1 MKSAANLTRRRAL
14 QWLGFGLSARVLRG
28 YAIDHAAEVYFT
40 HGVASGDPLS
50 DRVILWSRVVPAA
63 VGESFVPVRWQIA
76 EDAQF
81 QRIAAEGETLS
92 HADRDFTVKVDA
104 TGLQPNHRYFYRFD
118 SAGETSDVGQTK
130 TLPVGAVD
138 EFRLAVASCSNYPQ
152 GYFHAYRDIAEHSV
166 DVVLHLGDYLYEY
179 PLGQYA
185 HPVAEQTL
193 GRVVEPAHELL
204 ALEDYRMRYGLYRT
218 DADLQAAHAAHPWIC
233 IWDDHELANDTW
245 RAGAK
250 NHNEGEGDFAERMA
264 IARRVY
270 HEWMPIRT
278 AAQSNQSPIY
288 RQFQIG
294 DLADLIMLDTR
305 LQGRDQQLVYERD
318 IEAAGGIERFL
329 SEKLNDPERTLLG
342 VDQEVWLASQLAA
355 SRDRGA
361 IWQVLGQQ
369 VIMGRVITPR
379 FRSETMAD
387 PAMPERTKR
396 WLAASQRYSDYRLPM
411 NMDAW
416 DGYPA
421 CRDRVHEM
429 MRGLAVNPVVFA
441 GDTHNAWAFNLLDKD
456 GDAVGVEL
464 GTPGI
469 SSPGMES
476 WLPVSSDEAKRLLMA
491 SSPELCA
498 LDASRRGW
506 TRVTLTP
513 DRLIS
518 AWRFVSNV
526 LKPEFTVEE
535 TPSLVCDRGKRRFRE
550 V

>member
-1 MKSAANLTRRRAL
+1 MKSTVNLTRRRAL
-14 QWLGFGLSARVLRG
+14 QWAGIGLSARALRG
-28 YAIDHAAEVYFT
+28 YATERDAEVYFT

-50 DRVILWSRVVPAA
+50 DRVIIWSRVVPAA
-63 VGESFVPVRWQIA
+63 AGETAVSVRWRVA
-76 EDAQF
+76 ADAQF
-81 QRIAAEGETLS
+81 QRIVAEGDAI
-92 HADRDFTVKVDA
+92 ADAERDFTVKVDA
-104 TGLQPNHRYFYRFD
+104 TGLQPGHAYFYRFE

-138 EFRLAVASCSNYPQ
+138 QFRLAVASCSNYPQ
-152 GYFHAYRDIAEHSV
+152 GYFHAYRDIAEQKV

-179 PLGQYA
+179 PLGEYA
-185 HPVAEQTL
+185 NAVAEQTL
-193 GRVVEPAHELL
+193 GRRVEPAHELL

-218 DADLQAAHAAHPWIC
+218 DRDLQAAHAAHPWIC
-233 IWDDHELANDTW
+233 VWDDHELANDTW
-245 RAGAK
+245 HAGAK
-250 NHNEGEGDFAERMA
+250 NHNEGEGDFTERMA

-278 AAQSNQSPIY
+278 AAQSDQSPIY

-305 LQGRDQQLVYERD
+305 LQGRDQQFVYERD
-318 IEAAGGIERFL
+318 IGPAGGIERFL
-329 SEKLNDPERTLLG
+329 EERLNDPARTLLG
-342 VDQEVWLASQLAA
+342 VDQEVWLGNQLAA

-361 IWQVLGQQ
+361 VWQVLGQQ
-369 VIMGRVITPR
+369 VLMGRVITPS
-379 FRSETMAD
+379 FRSETMED

-396 WLAASQRYSDYRLPM
+396 WLAASQQYSEYRLPM

-421 CRDRVHEM
+421 CRDRVHQM
-429 MRGLAVNPVVFA
+429 MQTLALNPVVFS
-441 GDTHNAWAFNLLDKD
+441 GDTHNAWAFNLQDKE
-456 GDAVGVEL
+456 GHAVGVEL
-464 GTPGI
+464 GTPGV

-476 WLPVSSDEAKRLLMA
+476 WLPVSSDEATQLLMA
-491 SSPELCA
+491 SSPELFA

-513 DRLIS
+513 DRVQS
-518 AWRFVSNV
+518 VWRFVSSV
-526 LKPEFTVEE
+526 LEPEYSVEE
-535 TPSLVCDRGKRRFRE
+535 TVSLVCERGQRRFRE